1 MTCKAFLSYF
11 YIFVLLL
18 FVVAAVEAE
27 GWSLIIQS
35 AAVGACITS
44 HERCGTG
51 VAPLLSLLICK
62 PLSAATKQTVRKIH
76 RLTLVARSCST
87 HKMLHRFIHSESDL
101 VDVFCWTAGVP
112 GRCTNARPVHVMTV
126 HGRKGQKNPLVSAS
140 HECQLIVRPHHSD
153 LSQLRQSHG
162 IRLRPGTTHTKR
174 RDTPER
180 EQQAD
185 TEIATQK

>member
-1 MTCKAFLSYF
+1 MTCKAFLSYFYF

-62 PLSAATKQTVRKIH
+62 PLSAATKQTVRKSH

-126 HGRKGQKNPLVSAS
+126 HGRKGQKKSP
-140 HECQLIVRPHHSD
+140 R
-153 LSQLRQSHG
+153 LRQPRMSAY
-162 IRLRPGTTHTKR
+162 RATPSQRPVAVETEPRNSPATWNDTHKKTR
-174 RDTPER
+174 HT
-180 EQQAD
+180 
-185 TEIATQK
+185 